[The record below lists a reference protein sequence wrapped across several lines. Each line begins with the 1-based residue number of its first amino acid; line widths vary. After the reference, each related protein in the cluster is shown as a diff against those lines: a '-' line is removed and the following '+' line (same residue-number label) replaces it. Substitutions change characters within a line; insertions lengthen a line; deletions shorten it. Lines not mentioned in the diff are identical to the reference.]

1 MKKRSIF
8 GGVAAAVLTA
18 SLTTYAFAHHG
29 WASFNTRYAYYA
41 SGTVTHVRWGNPHSE
56 VHLAVKETALP
67 KGFAQR
73 PLPQGADETDGTA
86 TLRSARPYEGEHE
99 ELHLVLA
106 GPSWMERWGLDRPL
120 EVGETIEVVGYLGS
134 ADDHDLRPVMFW
146 LADGQ
151 GVWQQ
156 LTSFPERPQPAN

>member
-1 MKKRSIF
+1 
-8 GGVAAAVLTA
+8 
-18 SLTTYAFAHHG
+18 
-29 WASFNTRYAYYA
+29 
-41 SGTVTHVRWGNPHSE
+41 
-56 VHLAVKETALP
+56 VHLAVEETALP
-67 KGFAQR
+67 DGFAQR
-73 PLPQGADETDGTA
+73 VLPQGADETDGTA
-86 TLRSARPYEGEHE
+86 TLQSARPYEGEHE